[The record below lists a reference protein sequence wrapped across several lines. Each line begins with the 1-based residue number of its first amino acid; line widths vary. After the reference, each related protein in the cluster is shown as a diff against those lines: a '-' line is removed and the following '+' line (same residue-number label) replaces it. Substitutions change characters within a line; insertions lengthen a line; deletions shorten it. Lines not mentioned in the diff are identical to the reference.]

1 MSDLSSRFPAPLGG
15 PQLPSIEALCNLLV
29 SLHGRGF
36 GGRPSGRFRISRK
49 FLRTLAG
56 RRRLPP
62 EMLAEVAGEM
72 FERGFLFVDME
83 SYFVVLE
90 QRVFAGYRRVTVA
103 ALAQLSAQ
111 PEADSAA

>member
-1 MSDLSSRFPAPLGG
+1 
-15 PQLPSIEALCNLLV
+15 
-29 SLHGRGF
+29 
-36 GGRPSGRFRISRK
+36 
-49 FLRTLAG
+49 
-56 RRRLPP
+56 
-62 EMLAEVAGEM
+62 MLAEVAGEM